1 MTTQSMRHFIAVA
14 MVWLLAVGQTLACTS
29 FIVSGR
35 VTKSGR
41 PMIFK
46 NRDTGNL
53 DNCMVAMQGER
64 YRFMGVAAAKDTAD
78 SLEICSASKR
88 QLVNA
93 RLRAVCG
100 EDLTKYDKK
109 LANSVQRIVK
119 RGKIRNGN
127 EYEKV
132 RTYIDSIEGE
142 PEHEALLQDLYRM
155 TGDFESAVGDD
166 PSLIGEEWR

>member
-1 MTTQSMRHFIAVA
+1 MDKFLFYREWCKILIECNIEYLKSEDPYLVEDVIKEEYRLLDVLNKAYEQKNLTTLKRF
-14 MVWLLAVGQTLACTS
+14 
-29 FIVSGR
+29 
-35 VTKSGR
+35 
-41 PMIFK
+41 FK
-46 NRDTGNL
+46 DL
-53 DNCMVAMQGER
+53 
-64 YRFMGVAAAKDTAD
+64 TAD
-78 SLEICSASKR
+78 SLEISSVSKR

-109 LANSVQRIVK
+109 LANCVQRIVK

-155 TGDFESAVGDD
+155 TGNFESAVGDD
-166 PSLIGEEWR
+166 PSLIGEEWK

>member
-1 MTTQSMRHFIAVA
+1 MDK
-14 MVWLLAVGQTLACTS
+14 LLYYRNWSSTILRWWMDRLCVEMEDDENSQQIKTEIQRMANEVEEAYVSRNRKTL
-29 FIVSGR
+29 
-35 VTKSGR
+35 
-41 PMIFK
+41 
-46 NRDTGNL
+46 
-53 DNCMVAMQGER
+53 ER
-64 YRFMGVAAAKDTAD
+64 YYSSMSDMVIDFHP
-78 SLEICSASKR
+78 SSKKA
-88 QLVNA
+88 LNA
-93 RLRAVCG
+93 RLRAACG

-166 PSLIGEEWR
+166 PSLIGEEWK

>member
-1 MTTQSMRHFIAVA
+1 MDKFLFYREWSRI
-14 MVWLLAVGQTLACTS
+14 LLEYEIEVMKSQNSNLAET
-29 FIVSGR
+29 II
-35 VTKSGR
+35 KE
-41 PMIFK
+41 K
-46 NRDTGNL
+46 
-53 DNCMVAMQGER
+53 
-64 YRFMGVAAAKDTAD
+64 YRL
-78 SLEICSASKR
+78 LEILDKAYEQKNLTLLKR
-88 QLVNA
+88 FFKDMNADIMELYSVSEREPVNA

-166 PSLIGEEWR
+166 PSLIGEEWK

>member
-1 MTTQSMRHFIAVA
+1 MDKFLFYREWCRILIECNIEYLKSEDPYLVEDVIKEEYRLLDVLNKAYEQKNLTTLKRF
-14 MVWLLAVGQTLACTS
+14 
-29 FIVSGR
+29 
-35 VTKSGR
+35 
-41 PMIFK
+41 FK
-46 NRDTGNL
+46 DL
-53 DNCMVAMQGER
+53 
-64 YRFMGVAAAKDTAD
+64 TAD
-78 SLEICSASKR
+78 SLEICSASER
-88 QLVNA
+88 EPVNA
-93 RLRAVCG
+93 RLRAACG

-119 RGKIRNGN
+119 RGKIRNGD

>member
-1 MTTQSMRHFIAVA
+1 MDKFLFYREWCRILIECNIEYLKSEDPYLVEDVIKEEYRLLDVLNKAYEQKNLTTLKRF
-14 MVWLLAVGQTLACTS
+14 
-29 FIVSGR
+29 
-35 VTKSGR
+35 
-41 PMIFK
+41 FK
-46 NRDTGNL
+46 DL
-53 DNCMVAMQGER
+53 
-64 YRFMGVAAAKDTAD
+64 TAD

-88 QLVNA
+88 QQINA

>member
-1 MTTQSMRHFIAVA
+1 MDKFLFYREWCRILIECNIEYLKSEDPYLVEDVIKEEYRLLDVLNKAYEQKNLTTLKRF
-14 MVWLLAVGQTLACTS
+14 
-29 FIVSGR
+29 
-35 VTKSGR
+35 
-41 PMIFK
+41 FK
-46 NRDTGNL
+46 DL
-53 DNCMVAMQGER
+53 
-64 YRFMGVAAAKDTAD
+64 TAD

-88 QLVNA
+88 QQINA

-132 RTYIDSIEGE
+132 RTYIDCIEGE

-155 TGDFESAVGDD
+155 TGNFESAVGDD
-166 PSLIGEEWR
+166 PSLIGEEWK

>member
-1 MTTQSMRHFIAVA
+1 MEKLMFYREWCRMYTLTNLEWEMEMAIEKHYTSSQITEWIDIYMNILKNIEDTYARGDVKCLKHFFYDILSEA
-14 MVWLLAVGQTLACTS
+14 
-29 FIVSGR
+29 
-35 VTKSGR
+35 KE
-41 PMIFK
+41 
-46 NRDTGNL
+46 L
-53 DNCMVAMQGER
+53 DEPC
-64 YRFMGVAAAKDTAD
+64 
-78 SLEICSASKR
+78 KR
-88 QLVNA
+88 IVNA

-100 EDLTKYDKK
+100 EDLTKYDKR

-166 PSLIGEEWR
+166 PSLVGEEWR

>member
-1 MTTQSMRHFIAVA
+1 MDKFLFYKEWCRILIECNIEYLKSEDPYLVEDVIKEEYRLLDVLNKAYEQKNLTTLKRF
-14 MVWLLAVGQTLACTS
+14 
-29 FIVSGR
+29 
-35 VTKSGR
+35 
-41 PMIFK
+41 FK
-46 NRDTGNL
+46 DL
-53 DNCMVAMQGER
+53 
-64 YRFMGVAAAKDTAD
+64 TAD

-132 RTYIDSIEGE
+132 RTYIDSIEGCS
-142 PEHEALLQDLYRM
+142 EHDVLLQELYQLA
-155 TGDFESAVGDD
+155 DEFESAVGDD
-166 PSLIGEEWR
+166 PSLIGEEWK

>member
-1 MTTQSMRHFIAVA
+1 MEKLMFYREWCRMYTLTNLEWEMEMAIEKHYTSSQITEWIEIYMNILKNIEDTYARGDVKCLKHFFCDILSEA
-14 MVWLLAVGQTLACTS
+14 
-29 FIVSGR
+29 
-35 VTKSGR
+35 KE
-41 PMIFK
+41 
-46 NRDTGNL
+46 L
-53 DNCMVAMQGER
+53 DEPC
-64 YRFMGVAAAKDTAD
+64 
-78 SLEICSASKR
+78 KR
-88 QLVNA
+88 IVNA

-100 EDLTKYDKK
+100 EDLTKNDKK
-109 LANSVQRIVK
+109 LANSVQHIVK

-166 PSLIGEEWR
+166 PSLIGEEWK

>member
-1 MTTQSMRHFIAVA
+1 MGTFSVPS
-14 MVWLLAVGQTLACTS
+14 LLDVLNKAYEQKNLTILKR
-29 FIVSGR
+29 F
-35 VTKSGR
+35 
-41 PMIFK
+41 FK
-46 NRDTGNL
+46 DL
-53 DNCMVAMQGER
+53 
-64 YRFMGVAAAKDTAD
+64 TAD

-109 LANSVQRIVK
+109 LANSVQRIMK

-132 RTYIDSIEGE
+132 RTYIDCIEGE

>member
-1 MTTQSMRHFIAVA
+1 MDKFLFYREWCRILIECNIEYLKSEDPFLVEDVIKEEYRLLDVLNKAYEQKNLTTLKRF
-14 MVWLLAVGQTLACTS
+14 
-29 FIVSGR
+29 
-35 VTKSGR
+35 
-41 PMIFK
+41 FK
-46 NRDTGNL
+46 DL
-53 DNCMVAMQGER
+53 
-64 YRFMGVAAAKDTAD
+64 TAD

-93 RLRAVCG
+93 HLRAVCG

-155 TGDFESAVGDD
+155 TGDFESAVGEK
-166 PSLIGEEWR
+166 PSLIGEEWK

>member
-1 MTTQSMRHFIAVA
+1 MGTFSVPSLLDVLNKAYEQKNLTTLKRF
-14 MVWLLAVGQTLACTS
+14 
-29 FIVSGR
+29 
-35 VTKSGR
+35 
-41 PMIFK
+41 FK
-46 NRDTGNL
+46 DL
-53 DNCMVAMQGER
+53 
-64 YRFMGVAAAKDTAD
+64 TAD
-78 SLEICSASKR
+78 SLEIGSVSKR
-88 QLVNA
+88 QQINA

-166 PSLIGEEWR
+166 PSLIGEEWK

>member
-1 MTTQSMRHFIAVA
+1 MDKFLFYKEWSRILIECNIDYLKSEDPYLVEDVIKEEYRLLDVLNKAYEQKNLTTLKRF
-14 MVWLLAVGQTLACTS
+14 
-29 FIVSGR
+29 
-35 VTKSGR
+35 
-41 PMIFK
+41 FK
-46 NRDTGNL
+46 DL
-53 DNCMVAMQGER
+53 
-64 YRFMGVAAAKDTAD
+64 TAD

-88 QLVNA
+88 QQINA

-166 PSLIGEEWR
+166 PSLIGEEWK